1 MEIFRKIWAF
11 LGGICWYWFAQVLLK
26 SRLFTMKITAAIL
39 FLTLIFTGLFCFL
52 LFHPQRTGRKRS
64 GKFQLV
70 FALVGITL
78 LMAMQA
84 FAGVSIQKSYSTL
97 NKVIVDEEKGGRSKN
112 KSKRRKKEKTSAFY
126 LYVSGIDTRG
136 SLDEKSR
143 SDVNLVMAINP
154 QTHKIFVSTIPR
166 DTYLPIAG
174 PGQNQYDK
182 LTHAGLYGPRAS
194 METLSNLF
202 SIDISYYVRVNFS
215 SMEQI
220 VDALGGIEVD
230 NPEAFTSVEN
240 YEYPQGKIHLD
251 GKRALVFARE
261 RYQLKDGELARGKN
275 HIRIIKGIIEKL
287 TSPSV
292 LLHYS
297 DLLEVMGENVQTNI
311 PESQIL
317 SLIRGQLENNKS
329 WSIESGQ
336 VQGKGLMGLPS
347 FAFRNADLFMFVPDE
362 DSVWDNYCQLE
373 SVMENESQRE
383 KTKPSDWMD
392 HIQTAFNH
400 TITYDQ
406 WKAGVPVNHSN
417 WHDPDFGK
425 DTREERVSPEEEK
438 RTYYEDPSDQKSSR
452 PQEDDYF
459 EHMSDLDEIL
469 RQLSDTIQENPEK
482 EPAKEDPA
490 SGEEKERN
498 DQAGEEDRAEE
509 GENNLENA
517 FSLPSWTDD

>member
-1 MEIFRKIWAF
+1 
-11 LGGICWYWFAQVLLK
+11 
-26 SRLFTMKITAAIL
+26 
-39 FLTLIFTGLFCFL
+39 
-52 LFHPQRTGRKRS
+52 
-64 GKFQLV
+64 
-70 FALVGITL
+70 
-78 LMAMQA
+78 
-84 FAGVSIQKSYSTL
+84 
-97 NKVIVDEEKGGRSKN
+97 
-112 KSKRRKKEKTSAFY
+112 
-126 LYVSGIDTRG
+126 
-136 SLDEKSR
+136 
-143 SDVNLVMAINP
+143 
-154 QTHKIFVSTIPR
+154 
-166 DTYLPIAG
+166 
-174 PGQNQYDK
+174 
-182 LTHAGLYGPRAS
+182 
-194 METLSNLF
+194 METLCNLF

-297 DLLEVMGENVQTNI
+297 DLLEVMGENVQMNI

-417 WHDPDFGK
+417 WYDPDFGK

-452 PQEDDYF
+452 QQEDDYF